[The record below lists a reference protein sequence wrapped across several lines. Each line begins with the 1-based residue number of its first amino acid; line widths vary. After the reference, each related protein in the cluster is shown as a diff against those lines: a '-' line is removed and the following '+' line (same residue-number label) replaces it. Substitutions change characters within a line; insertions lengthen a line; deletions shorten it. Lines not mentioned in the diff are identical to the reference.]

1 MKNFC
6 LLVFLTFCSLTG
18 FAETSQPMCCSIM
31 NNKDFIQITDD
42 EWIYIGET
50 SLYRGTPGTVGYEQL
65 PAKLYVRE
73 IGQKLLFRA
82 EYKGEYYAPRF
93 DASNKSYSVTID
105 GITYRCDV
113 PSISDDHTSS
123 EQPRNSLIGV
133 WKSTEKG
140 YKDLGDIQISNKDG
154 NFFVQMKKAYGLKST
169 SATVHNDYIEWSLDL
184 NEEYGTWRIQTYTS
198 VGQIIV
204 GDGYSYTDK
213 KKPTGSVVRERSFA
227 NKEVLRE
234 KYRGR
239 IKDGNLV
246 LSVSYEFLYYND
258 GNYCFSCAGEQTID
272 NVIYT
277 QW

>member
-18 FAETSQPMCCSIM
+18 FAETSQPMCFSLM
-31 NNKDFIQITDD
+31 HNNDFVQITDD
-42 EWIYIGET
+42 EWIFIGEI
-50 SLYRGTPGTVGYEQL
+50 SLYRGKSGTVGYKQL

-73 IGQKLLFRA
+73 ISQKLFFRVD
-82 EYKGEYYAPRF
+82 YNGEFYAPRI

-113 PSISDDHTSS
+113 PSITNGGTSTN
-123 EQPRNSLIGV
+123 QPQNELIGV

-140 YKDLGDIQISNKDG
+140 YRDFGDIQISNKDG
-154 NFFVQMKKAYGLKST
+154 NLFVQMKKIYGLKST
-169 SATVHNDYIEWSLDL
+169 SATVHNDYIEWLIDL
-184 NEEYGTWRIQTYTS
+184 NEEFGTWKIQTYTFG
-198 VGQIIV
+198 GQVIV

-213 KKPTGSVVRERSFA
+213 KKPIEDVPHERTFA
-227 NKEVLRE
+227 NKEVFRE
-234 KYRGR
+234 KYRAR
-239 IKDGNLV
+239 IKDGNLII
-246 LSVSYEFLYYND
+246 SKSFEFLYYND
-258 GNYCFSCAGEQTID
+258 SKYCFSCEGEQTID